1 MTMDSMKRFQEETRE
16 TVKYD
21 EGAADLALK
30 FNMTHGNGLEHFL
43 VLTYLATKMAGEAG
57 EVAQV
62 LGKFIRGDF
71 SQEEMRQKLAKET
84 RDVLWYVARMFDELH
99 LDMGVEAAELL
110 NHLQDRK
117 QRGVIHGSG
126 DDR

>member
-21 EGAADLALK
+21 QGASDLAIA
-30 FNMTHGNGLEHFL
+30 MHGSPLDLEHFL
-43 VLTYLATKMAGEAG
+43 VLTYVASKMAGEAG
-57 EVAQV
+57 EVAQE
-62 LGKFIRGDF
+62 LGKYVRGDF
-71 SQEEMRQKLAKET
+71 GEKELHDKLAKET

-99 LDMGVEAAELL
+99 LDMGAEAAKLL
-110 NHLQDRK
+110 DHLQDRK